1 MGANQYRH
9 VDGQKEL
16 LDVHRE
22 QIDYGDNNEEE
33 GKGHVP
39 KQETSR
45 YQYKKRSQIRLV
57 LSP

>member
-22 QIDYGDNNEEE
+22 QIDYGGNNEEE
-33 GKGHVP
+33 GEGHVP
-39 KQETSR
+39 KQ
-45 YQYKKRSQIRLV
+45 
-57 LSP
+57 